1 MILTVCLN
9 PCTDVTIEVDSL
21 NVGKINHVKNK
32 TLSFTGAALNVA
44 IGVAR
49 LHGQSYATGFMYNEN
64 GSQFEQALD
73 REGVPSVFV
82 WNKGRVREN
91 YKFIDNKSMLTEVN
105 DVGECISEHKQDEL
119 VDIVGN
125 LSKTCSVMIVSGSLP
140 QGVESGY
147 YSRLFSVAAPN
158 TLKIAD
164 TEGAKLLAA
173 LSTGLDLVKPNKD
186 ELQSTLQQEFKSR
199 EDMLKGCY
207 ALLDKGAKRVLL
219 SLGKRGAIITDGS
232 KNYYCK
238 SINVAINST
247 VGAGDGMV
255 AAAAMMPRTGRP
267 PQRDLAG
274 GRRRGHRD
282 GDDLRAD
289 LLYEGKIRR
298 NFRKHQ
304 SGGILSVAH
313 GRGCQ
318 KRCRSE
324 GDHAH
329 RREPDRGPRL
339 YPSIRCAIRAS
350 SAAGR
355 ARSCKKSAATR
366 GAWSSRGSRDTCT
379 TSATAS
385 TARATPSRARCSRTR
400 S

>member
-1 MILTVCLN
+1 MEGRKRKSMILTVCLN

-21 NVGKINHVKNK
+21 NIGKINHVKNK

-64 GSQFEQALD
+64 GSLFEQALD

-125 LSKTCSVMIVSGSLP
+125 LSKTSSVMIISGSLP

-147 YSRLFSVAAPN
+147 YARLFSVAAPN

-164 TEGAKLLAA
+164 TEGAKLLSA

-199 EDMLKGCY
+199 DDLIKGCY

-255 AAAAMMPRTGRP
+255 AAAAMMLEQGAP
-267 PQRDLAG
+267 LNEI
-274 GRRRGHRD
+274 
-282 GDDLRAD
+282 LRA
-289 LLYEGKIRR
+289 G
-298 NFRKHQ
+298 
-304 SGGILSVAH
+304 V
-313 GRGCQ
+313 
-318 KRCRSE
+318 
-324 GDHAH
+324 
-329 RREPDRGPRL
+329 
-339 YPSIRCAIRAS
+339 
-350 SAAGR
+350 AAGT
-355 ARSCKKSAATR
+355 ATV
-366 GAWSSRGSRDTCT
+366 T
-379 TSATAS
+379 TFGQISFTKEKYDEIFS
-385 TARATPSRARCSRTR
+385 NIKVEEF
-400 S
+400 